1 MKFNEYLAFLTES
14 KKFDDPT
21 YEEMKKFLKTKLKV
35 YAPDATEDDIEV
47 AIYWY
52 SSDYHSGQNSNLYS
66 SLSKSEYTPGRIE
79 NGIEKDSV
87 AYDLYLELESKYGKE
102 EKKEISESKD
112 GDFITSIVHLI
123 TNINGNDVEIFL
135 DLTDYISQD
144 KADEILKD
152 TLKTLNSKTTKSE
165 LESALTK
172 AFKGSKIMKTEPDF
186 GYTTYKKYIKESK
199 DNTEV
204 FYYEPAP
211 SRTPDK
217 PSFGTYIATEEKTF
231 ASINKEPMTITDF
244 KKKMQLPFLA
254 YAIEVYKKKN
264 IKESK
269 DDFNFSKEDVKTLKS
284 LKFKINSD
292 NDTATMDFFA
302 GGKVA
307 RIIVITAAEFGA
319 VDIKIV
325 RNMKQTDT
333 YYETKDVDLEEAKK
347 YIPAVIEELK
357 AFIEAEEDF
366 DNIWN
371 KI

>member
-1 MKFNEYLAFLTES
+1 MKFNEYLAFLT
-14 KKFDDPT
+14 
-21 YEEMKKFLKTKLKV
+21 
-35 YAPDATEDDIEV
+35 
-47 AIYWY
+47 
-52 SSDYHSGQNSNLYS
+52 
-66 SLSKSEYTPGRIE
+66 
-79 NGIEKDSV
+79 
-87 AYDLYLELESKYGKE
+87 
-102 EKKEISESKD
+102 ESKD

-123 TNINGNDVEIFL
+123 TNINGNEVEIFL
-135 DLTDYISQD
+135 DLADYISQD

-199 DNTEV
+199 D
-204 FYYEPAP
+204 
-211 SRTPDK
+211 
-217 PSFGTYIATEEKTF
+217 
-231 ASINKEPMTITDF
+231 DF
-244 KKKMQLPFLA
+244 
-254 YAIEVYKKKN
+254 
-264 IKESK
+264 
-269 DDFNFSKEDVKTLKS
+269 DFSNEDVKTLKS

-292 NDTATMDFFA
+292 NNQATMDFFSK
-302 GGKVA
+302 GGLS

-325 RNMKQTDT
+325 RNMKQADT

-347 YIPAVIEELK
+347 YIPAVIEELQ

-366 DNIWN
+366 DNVWN

>member
-66 SLSKSEYTPGRIE
+66 ALSKSEYTPGRIA

-112 GDFITSIVHLI
+112 GDFKTGVVHLI
-123 TNINGNDVEIFL
+123 TNITGKEVEIFL
-135 DLTDYISQD
+135 DLADYISQD

-199 DNTEV
+199 D
-204 FYYEPAP
+204 
-211 SRTPDK
+211 
-217 PSFGTYIATEEKTF
+217 
-231 ASINKEPMTITDF
+231 
-244 KKKMQLPFLA
+244 
-254 YAIEVYKKKN
+254 
-264 IKESK
+264 
-269 DDFNFSKEDVKTLKS
+269 DFNFSKEDVKTLKS

-292 NDTATMDFFA
+292 NNQATMDFFSK
-302 GGKVA
+302 GGLS

-325 RNMKQTDT
+325 RNMKQEDT
-333 YYETKDVDLEEAKK
+333 HYETKDVDLEEAKK
-347 YIPAVIEELK
+347 HLPAVIEELQ
-357 AFIEAEEDF
+357 AFIEAEVDF
-366 DNIWN
+366 DNVWD

>member
-199 DNTEV
+199 D
-204 FYYEPAP
+204 
-211 SRTPDK
+211 
-217 PSFGTYIATEEKTF
+217 
-231 ASINKEPMTITDF
+231 
-244 KKKMQLPFLA
+244 
-254 YAIEVYKKKN
+254 
-264 IKESK
+264 
-269 DDFNFSKEDVKTLKS
+269 DFNFSKEDVKTLKS

-325 RNMKQTDT
+325 RNMKQEDT
-333 YYETKDVDLEEAKK
+333 HYETKDVDLEEAKK
-347 YIPAVIEELK
+347 NLPAIIQELQ